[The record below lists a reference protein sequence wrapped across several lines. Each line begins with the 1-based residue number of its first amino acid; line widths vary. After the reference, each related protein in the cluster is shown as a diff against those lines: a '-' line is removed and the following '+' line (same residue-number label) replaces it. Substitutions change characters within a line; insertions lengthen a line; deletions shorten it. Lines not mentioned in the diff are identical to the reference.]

1 MINIRKVLL
10 ALSLS
15 LLLCFCL
22 EPLLPI
28 STYISQSAQAAQKVK
43 LNKSKITLYTGKTY
57 KLKMS
62 GTKSK
67 VTWKSSDKSVAKVDK
82 NGKVTAKKV
91 GKATITATVNKK
103 KYKCKVTVKSTIFV
117 YETKVSMVTG
127 GEDVIVV
134 DFNTTGSFNNISFSS
149 SDENVVTCKW
159 ADKDEGWINLTAKN
173 SGTATIKIK
182 NKKTNDVV
190 KTKVTVTEAEPT
202 VAPIPLSVD
211 KTSLSIN
218 SGETTTVNITYYGTN
233 SIVYSID
240 DKNIVSCE
248 WSRKWDGN
256 TTNLNIT
263 GKWGGAATVTVY
275 DKSTGDKTDI
285 SVIVIGPTPTPEPTP
300 TPTPSPTP
308 TPTPSP
314 TPEPTY
320 IVNLP
325 ETPLTV
331 INYNYNG
338 TIKSQYT
345 ITDIY
350 ASIIPYDYSNYSNDK
365 KIFTVLFAG
374 TNVYDYEGASSSR
387 SPYNGWKLYNSD
399 GAVVYSGTAYG
410 PQIAMGESWL
420 RTNCKSQKTGFMDPG
435 EYSLKVVDVK

>member
-149 SDENVVTCKW
+149 SDESVVTCRW

-248 WSRKWDGN
+248 WSRKWDGY

-308 TPTPSP
+308 
-314 TPEPTY
+314 EPTY
-320 IVNLP
+320 IVNVP

-331 INYNYNG
+331 INYNYKG
-338 TIKSQYT
+338 TIKTQYT
-345 ITDIY
+345 ITDIT
-350 ASIIPYDYSNYSNDK
+350 AFISNITTLSGDK
-365 KIFTVLFAG
+365 MRFTVQFSG
-374 TNVYDYEGASSSR
+374 TNVYDYEGELSNKTPQIA
-387 SPYNGWKLYNSD
+387 WKLYNSD
-399 GAVVYSGTAYG
+399 GAVVYSGTASG
-410 PQIAMGESWL
+410 PQVAMGESWMGANCSSQ
-420 RTNCKSQKTGFMDPG
+420 RTDYIAPG
-435 EYSLKVVDVK
+435 EYSLKVFDVK